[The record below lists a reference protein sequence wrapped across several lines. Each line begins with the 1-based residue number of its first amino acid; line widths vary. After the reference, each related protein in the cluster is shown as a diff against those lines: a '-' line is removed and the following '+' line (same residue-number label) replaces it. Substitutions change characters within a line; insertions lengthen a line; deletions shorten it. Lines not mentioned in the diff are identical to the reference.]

1 MSRLRARSPRG
12 AFLARACLCATL
24 ALGAS
29 PTSAQ
34 VPAKAA
40 ASAGTG
46 TSTNTGTSAG
56 AGADAK
62 AWPTRP
68 LRMIVASA
76 PGGPSD
82 LIARLVG
89 PQLTEASGQPVV
101 IDHRSGANGMIAG
114 ELTAKSDPDG
124 HTFLLANA
132 GFVINSVLYSKVPYD
147 PIREFTPISL
157 AVSVPNILV
166 VHPGV
171 AAKTVADLVGL
182 AKAKPGT
189 LAVASAGSGSSGHLA
204 LALFQQLSATEMI
217 HVPFKGGGPALAD
230 VMGGQTQ
237 AIFSISVTSYPII
250 KSGRVR
256 ALAVT
261 SLKRL
266 AAFPDLPT
274 VSESPGFKG
283 YEVTGWFGFVAPAKT
298 PRSVVQRLNA
308 AVVQSV
314 RMPELQERLG
324 NQGAE
329 LIGSTPEA
337 FGAYLKSEQAKWAK
351 VIRQAGIKA
360 D

>member
-1 MSRLRARSPRG
+1 MDQPRLRAIAPRG
-12 AFLARACLCATL
+12 AAAAACGLAA
-24 ALGAS
+24 ALVA
-29 PTSAQ
+29 ALMA
-34 VPAKAA
+34 PAKGAA
-40 ASAGTG
+40 TATA
-46 TSTNTGTSAG
+46 
-56 AGADAK
+56 ADER
-62 AWPTRP
+62 AWPSRP

-89 PQLTEASGQPVV
+89 PQLTDASGQPVV

-114 ELTAKSDPDG
+114 ELTAKSEPDG

-171 AAKTVADLVGL
+171 QAKTVADLVAL

-204 LALFQQLSATEMI
+204 LALFQQLSGTEMI

-237 AIFSISVTSYPII
+237 AIFSISVTSFPII
-250 KSGRVR
+250 KAGRVR
-256 ALAVT
+256 PLAVT

-274 VSESPGFKG
+274 VSESGFKG
-283 YEVTGWFGFVAPAKT
+283 YEVTGWFGFVAPVKT

>member
-1 MSRLRARSPRG
+1 MNPSRLRTAAARG
-12 AFLARACLCATL
+12 AALGSATL
-24 ALGAS
+24 CTVLALPAA
-29 PTSAQ
+29 PVLAQ
-34 VPAKAA
+34 APAKTASS
-40 ASAGTG
+40 ASADPT
-46 TSTNTGTSAG
+46 
-56 AGADAK
+56 

-89 PQLTEASGQPVV
+89 PQLTDASGQPVV

-114 ELTAKSDPDG
+114 ELTARSDPDG

-166 VHPGV
+166 VHPNV
-171 AAKTVADLVGL
+171 AAKTVADLVSL

-189 LAVASAGSGSSGHLA
+189 VAVASAGSGSSGHLA
-204 LALFQQLSATEMI
+204 LALFQQLSGTEMI

-256 ALAVT
+256 PLAVT

-274 VSESPGFKG
+274 VSESGFKG
-283 YEVTGWFGFVAPAKT
+283 YEVTGWFGFVAPVKT

>member
-1 MSRLRARSPRG
+1 MKPRPPESG
-12 AFLARACLCATL
+12 
-24 ALGAS
+24 
-29 PTSAQ
+29 P
-34 VPAKAA
+34 AA
-40 ASAGTG
+40 ASASGDRPRHRARGGTMAAIALG
-46 TSTNTGTSAG
+46 AMLAG
-56 AGADAK
+56 AAIPSLAQVAGATQ
-62 AWPTRP
+62 AWPSRP

-82 LIARLVG
+82 LLARLVG

-114 ELTAKSDPDG
+114 ELTAKSEPDG

-157 AVSVPNILV
+157 AISVPNILV
-166 VHPGV
+166 VNPGV
-171 AAKTVADLVGL
+171 PAKTVSDLVAL
-182 AKAKPGT
+182 AKAKPAT
-189 LAVASAGSGSSGHLA
+189 IAVASAGTGSSGHLA
-204 LALFQQLSATEMI
+204 LALFQQLSGTRMI

-250 KSGRVR
+250 KAGRVR
-256 ALAVT
+256 PLAVT

-266 AAFPDLPT
+266 NAFPDLPT
-274 VSESPGFKG
+274 VSESGFKG
-283 YEVTGWFGFVAPAKT
+283 YEVTGWFGFVAPVKT
-298 PRSVVQRLNA
+298 PRPVVQRLNA

-337 FGAYLKSEQAKWAK
+337 FGAYLKSEQAKWAR
-351 VIRQAGIKA
+351 VIREAGIRA

>member
-1 MSRLRARSPRG
+1 MSRIPARPRWPMRRAMM
-12 AFLARACLCATL
+12 AALCA
-24 ALGAS
+24 
-29 PTSAQ
+29 
-34 VPAKAA
+34 
-40 ASAGTG
+40 
-46 TSTNTGTSAG
+46 AG
-56 AGADAK
+56 AGGATPTLAQPAPKASPDAQ

-82 LIARLVG
+82 LLARLVG
-89 PQLTEASGQPVV
+89 PALTDASGQPVV

-114 ELTAKSDPDG
+114 ELTAKADADG

-132 GFVINSVLYSKVPYD
+132 GFVINSVLYAKVPYD
-147 PIREFTPISL
+147 PIRDFAPISL
-157 AVSVPNILV
+157 AISVPNVLV
-166 VHPGV
+166 VHPSV
-171 AAKTVADLVGL
+171 PAKSVADLVAL
-182 AKAKPGT
+182 ARAKPGSI
-189 LAVASAGSGSSGHLA
+189 AVASAGTGSSGHLA
-204 LALFQQLSATEMI
+204 LALFQQLSGTEMI

-256 ALAVT
+256 PLAVT

-266 AAFPDLPT
+266 SAFPDLPA
-274 VSESPGFKG
+274 VAESAGFKG

-308 AVVQSV
+308 AVVRAVQ
-314 RMPELQERLG
+314 MPELQERLG

-329 LIGSTPEA
+329 LVGSTPEV
-337 FGAYLKSEQAKWAK
+337 FGAYLKAEQAKWAK
-351 VIRQAGIKA
+351 VIRQGGIKPE
-360 D
+360 